1 MINITV
7 TDECLFVWSFSSSRE
22 FSTHLEASPLP
33 VNISEHY
40 ILVTYMYMVLFILV
54 SEKMRDVD

>member
-1 MINITV
+1 MNV
-7 TDECLFVWSFSSSRE
+7 YLFGVFRPSRE

-40 ILVTYMYMVLFILV
+40 ILVTYMYMLLFILV
-54 SEKMRDVD
+54 SEKIRDVD